1 MHEIYGNERYYA
13 LHKYYKDTFGR
24 RVFKAVIDGGF
35 TCPNKDGTLS
45 TDGCLFCDGGSGYF
59 TGTGSITEQLIAE
72 KERIRSKNPEAG
84 IIAYF
89 QANTNTYAPLPLL
102 RSRYEEVLRDKDV
115 IGISIG
121 TRADCITPEI
131 YDYLEELSHRTW
143 LTVEIGLQTIHEDT
157 AERMNLC
164 CKRETICKCVN
175 ELKKRGIRVCLHII
189 NGLPFETREMM
200 LETVKQAA
208 RWEPDGIKL
217 QLLHVIEGTALGEM
231 YKSQPFPLLSEDEY
245 VSLIAEQLEYLSPLT
260 VCERLTG
267 DGDAKKLIAPLW
279 SINKR
284 RVINRI
290 SQVQKERTS
299 FQGIRFIQK

>member
-1 MHEIYGNERYYA
+1 MHKLYGNERYYP
-13 LHKYYKDTFGR
+13 LHKYYKDTFGK

-35 TCPNKDGTLS
+35 TCPNKDGTMG
-45 TDGCLFCDGGSGYF
+45 TKGCLFCDSGSGYF
-59 TGTGSITEQLIAE
+59 TGIGSITEQLIAE
-72 KERIRSKNPEAG
+72 KERIHAKNPNAG

-89 QANTNTYAPLPLL
+89 QANTNTYAPMPILIN
-102 RSRYEEVLRDKDV
+102 RYEEVLSDNDV

-131 YDYLEELSHRTW
+131 FDYLEELSQRTW
-143 LTVEIGLQTIHEDT
+143 LTVEIGLQTIHEET

-164 CKRETICKCVN
+164 CKRETIRSCVL

-189 NGLPFETREMM
+189 NGLPLETREMM
-200 LETVKQAA
+200 IETVKQAA
-208 RWEPDGIKL
+208 HWEPDGVKL
-217 QLLHVIEGTALGEM
+217 QLLHVIEGTALGDM
-231 YKSQPFPLLSEDEY
+231 YKAHPFPLLSEDEY
-245 VSLIAEQLEYLSPLT
+245 VSLIAEQLEYLSPRT

-284 RVINRI
+284 HVLNRI
-290 SQVQKERTS
+290 AQIQKERGS
-299 FQGIRFIQK
+299 FQGIKYI